1 MTTRAATSNSAV
13 NASSALSAPATTPV
27 TPTRPQASGASSSV
41 SAETSRDAVALNHM
55 TTTVHRPT
63 ELLRTM
69 LEERLRTHTN
79 YLVQLTVCGAPHDS
93 TGHDDDTVAALAAA
107 ARRGVANATH
117 ALRRM
122 SQGTYGVCEA
132 CGKDIPL
139 GRLRNLPHARFCVPC
154 QRRAAQR
161 WSAPLR
167 TAHSRG
173 TTGCKPAPI
182 QARALSMNVP
192 RLGTRR
198 LKCASTRR
206 SGVTPIAVSCDVNLL
221 GAAAARSSGRAR
233 AEYHGAASTGA
244 VGVWLVAGVLQHG
257 EL

>member
-1 MTTRAATSNSAV
+1 
-13 NASSALSAPATTPV
+13 
-27 TPTRPQASGASSSV
+27 
-41 SAETSRDAVALNHM
+41 M

-69 LEERLRTHTN
+69 LEERLRTDTN
-79 YLVQLTVCGAPHDS
+79 CLTQLTVGGAPRDS
-93 TGHDDDTVAALAAA
+93 TGRDDDTVAALAAA
-107 ARRGVANATH
+107 ARRGIANATQ

-161 WSAPLR
+161 GSAPLR

-173 TTGCKPAPI
+173 TTGRKPASTR
-182 QARALSMNVP
+182 ARALFMNVP
-192 RLGTRR
+192 GW
-198 LKCASTRR
+198 A
-206 SGVTPIAVSCDVNLL
+206 
-221 GAAAARSSGRAR
+221 
-233 AEYHGAASTGA
+233 H
-244 VGVWLVAGVLQHG
+244 AG
-257 EL
+257 

>member
-1 MTTRAATSNSAV
+1 
-13 NASSALSAPATTPV
+13 
-27 TPTRPQASGASSSV
+27 
-41 SAETSRDAVALNHM
+41 M

-79 YLVQLTVCGAPHDS
+79 CLIQLTVGGAPRDS
-93 TGHDDDTVAALAAA
+93 TDHDDDTVDALAAA
-107 ARRGVANATH
+107 ARRGIANATQ

-161 WSAPLR
+161 S
-167 TAHSRG
+167 SRAA
-173 TTGCKPAPI
+173 KA
-182 QARALSMNVP
+182 AM
-192 RLGTRR
+192 
-198 LKCASTRR
+198 R
-206 SGVTPIAVSCDVNLL
+206 SG
-221 GAAAARSSGRAR
+221 SGGGDDR
-233 AEYHGAASTGA
+233 
-244 VGVWLVAGVLQHG
+244 L
-257 EL
+257 

>member
-1 MTTRAATSNSAV
+1 
-13 NASSALSAPATTPV
+13 
-27 TPTRPQASGASSSV
+27 
-41 SAETSRDAVALNHM
+41 M

-69 LEERLRTHTN
+69 LEERLQTHTN
-79 YLVQLTVCGAPHDS
+79 CLTQLTVGGAPGDS
-93 TGHDDDTVAALAAA
+93 TDHDDDTDDALAAA
-107 ARRGVANATH
+107 ARRGIANTTQ

-161 WSAPLR
+161 RSAPLC

-173 TTGCKPAPI
+173 TAGRERAPT
-182 QARALSMNVP
+182 QARALSMNVARVGHTP
-192 RLGTRR
+192 GGVRSDAAVWFHCRLR
-198 LKCASTRR
+198 
-206 SGVTPIAVSCDVNLL
+206 
-221 GAAAARSSGRAR
+221 
-233 AEYHGAASTGA
+233 
-244 VGVWLVAGVLQHG
+244 
-257 EL
+257 